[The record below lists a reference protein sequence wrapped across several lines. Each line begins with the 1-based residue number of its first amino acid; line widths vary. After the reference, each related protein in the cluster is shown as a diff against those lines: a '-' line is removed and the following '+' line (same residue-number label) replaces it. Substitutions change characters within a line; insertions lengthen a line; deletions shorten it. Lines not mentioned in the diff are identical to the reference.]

1 MSDTDAGDRVAATCP
16 SCSPREQTVHEVL
29 KPGGDVTVRCS
40 ECGHVH
46 KTQIESPSTV
56 EKNVIVSQDGE
67 SFSTQLAADPE
78 ETVELGD
85 EFIVDTPEAILQV
98 RVTGIELLDADKR
111 VEAAKMENVETVWT
125 RAVDNVGVN
134 VTLHPKDGSRDDTRS
149 LKVNV
154 PGDYE
159 FTVGDTEEF
168 GDDEFTI
175 TGIFV
180 RGDAEGYRFD
190 KFDERGD
197 MVYAKDIKRI
207 YGTDETTSAWSAW

>member
-1 MSDTDAGDRVAATCP
+1 MSDIDAGDRVALACP
-16 SCSPREQTVHEVL
+16 SCSPREETVHEVL
-29 KPGGDVTVRCS
+29 KPGGDVTVRCTDCS
-40 ECGHVH
+40 HVH
-46 KTQIESPSTV
+46 KTQIESTPTV
-56 EKNVIVSQDGE
+56 EKRVIVSQDGE
-67 SFSTQLAADPE
+67 SFSTHLESDPT
-78 ETVELGD
+78 ETVEVGD

-98 RVTGIELLDADKR
+98 RVTGLELLDSDSR
-111 VEAAKMENVETVWT
+111 VESAVMEDVETVWT

-159 FTVGDTEEF
+159 FTVGETESF

-180 RGDAEGYRFD
+180 RDDAEGYRFD

-197 MVYAKDIKRI
+197 MVYAKDSKRI

>member
-1 MSDTDAGDRVAATCP
+1 MSDTDAGDRVALTCP
-16 SCSPREQTVHEVL
+16 SCSPREETVHEVL
-29 KPGGDVTVRCS
+29 KPGGDVTVRCTDCS
-40 ECGHVH
+40 HVH
-46 KTQIESPSTV
+46 KTQIESTSTV
-56 EKNVIVSQDGE
+56 DKKVIVSQDGE
-67 SFSTQLAADPE
+67 SFSTQLQAEPD
-78 ETVELGD
+78 ETVEVGD

-98 RVTGIELLDADKR
+98 RVTGLELLDSDARFESAIMKD
-111 VEAAKMENVETVWT
+111 VETVWT

-134 VTLHPKDGSRDDTRS
+134 VTLHPKDGSRDDSRS

-159 FTVGDTEEF
+159 FTVGDTDSF
-168 GDDEFTI
+168 GDDEFLI
-175 TGIFV
+175 TGIIV
-180 RGDAEGYRFD
+180 RDDADGYRFD

>member
-1 MSDTDAGDRVAATCP
+1 MSDIDAGDRVAVTCP
-16 SCSPREQTVHEVL
+16 SCSPREETIHEVL
-29 KPGGDVTVRCS
+29 KPGGDITVRCS
-40 ECGHVH
+40 ECSHVH
-46 KTQIESPSTV
+46 KTQIESTPTV
-56 EKNVIVSQDGE
+56 DKKVIVSQDGE
-67 SFSTQLAADPE
+67 SFSTRLAAEPE
-78 ETVELGD
+78 ETVEIGD

-98 RVTGIELLDADKR
+98 RVTGIELLEADKR
-111 VEAAKMENVETVWT
+111 VEAAVMENVETVWT

-159 FTVGDTEEF
+159 FTVGDTEAF

-180 RGDAEGYRFD
+180 RNDAEGYRFD
-190 KFDERGD
+190 KFSERGD